1 VNSATTA
8 KEGASGDDPAG
19 GEKEVVMETNQPP
32 WVGEVPRD
40 QQLKAQSNR
49 QVGEVNKDQQLD
61 PETER
66 PMKARTLKVPMQIL
80 CPDGHHLSLQVL
92 LDTGS
97 EGDLVET
104 VMAG

>member
-1 VNSATTA
+1 MNSATTA

-80 CPDGHHLSLQVL
+80 CPDGHYLSLEVL
-92 LDTGS
+92 LRS
-97 EGDLVET
+97 IQLLKRSSLW
-104 VMAG
+104 